1 MKTNQ
6 NQRYIVTDRHMSGPV
21 FLVTGGERFNWW
33 TVHRSMA
40 SKLPKEKAEGLV
52 GLVGGNVLPSEEG

>member
-1 MKTNQ
+1 VKKNQ
-6 NQRYIVTDRHMSGPV
+6 DYIVTDRRPQGPV

-40 SKLPKEKAEGLV
+40 SRLPKAKAEGLV
-52 GLVGGNVLPSEEG
+52 TRLGGDLLPVREG